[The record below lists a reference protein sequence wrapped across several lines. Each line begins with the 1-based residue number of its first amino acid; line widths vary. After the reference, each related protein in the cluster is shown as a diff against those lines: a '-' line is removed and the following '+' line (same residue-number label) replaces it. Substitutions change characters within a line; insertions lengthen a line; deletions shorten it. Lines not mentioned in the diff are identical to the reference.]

1 MVKRKRLDD
10 AKLSR
15 MISLAAGVNKLSH
28 AEIVTHPYGNKH
40 REENNIVDVR
50 HAIIYCLY
58 LVYTPYGKITMSQ
71 IARLMHYSSHTAIQN
86 AIRKVEDAYDVCE
99 KFGIRDE
106 KIKIIDKIIP
116 IFDPRKLGFVV
127 DFNYFCTKPNAWQ
140 NRRQRRIRIN
150 SKKP

>member
-1 MVKRKRLDD
+1 MVARKNLDD
-10 AKLSR
+10 NKLSR
-15 MISLAAGVNKLSH
+15 MISLAAGVSKLSQ
-28 AEIVTHPYGNKH
+28 AEILSHPYGNRR
-40 REENNIVDVR
+40 REDNNIVNVR

-58 LVYTPYGKITMSQ
+58 LVFTPYGKITMSQ

-106 KIKIIDKIIP
+106 KIKIIEKIIP
-116 IFDPRKLGFVV
+116 IFDPRKLGYVV
-127 DFNYFCTKPNAWQ
+127 DYNYFCTKPNAWQ
-140 NRRQRRIRIN
+140 NRRHRRTRIN